1 MKLAKCIFL
10 SLVIATTQQAFAIE
24 TIAKHAYLADA
35 DTGAV
40 LFEKDAQTQMPPSSM
55 SKLMT
60 MYLVFERMKE
70 GRLKLDDT
78 LPVSEKAWRMQGS
91 KMFVP
96 LGESIKVEDL
106 IHGVIVQS
114 GNDACIVFAEGL
126 AGSEEAFAE
135 LMNKKAKELGLTG
148 SHFVNSTGWPD
159 DGQLM
164 TAKDLAI
171 LGGRIIKDFPEY
183 FPNYSVKEF
192 TYHNIVQ
199 HNRNRLLG
207 NDIGV
212 DGMKTGHTDIGG
224 YGITLT
230 AKHDGRRLV
239 LVINGLASDDE
250 RMKEGDQLLRY
261 GFREFKNTKL
271 VSAGKQVASADVF
284 FGKSAQ
290 VPLEAANDVV
300 VTLPAAANNN
310 VSYKLRY
317 ESPIPAP
324 IKKGDKVADL
334 VISWGDAAP
343 QVVPLVASQDVEKL
357 TGFAKMIAVLKTKL
371 GLAH

>member
-1 MKLAKCIFL
+1 MKLVKLLFFL
-10 SLVIATTQQAFAIE
+10 FAIASTQPAYAVE
-24 TIAKHAYLADA
+24 TRAKHAYLIDA

-40 LFEKDAQTQMPPSSM
+40 LFAKEAEVQMPPSSM

-60 MYLVFERMKE
+60 MYMVFERMKE

-96 LGESIKVEDL
+96 LGESIKVDDL

-135 LMNKKAKELGLTG
+135 LMNKKAKELGMMG

-159 DGQLM
+159 ERHLM
-164 TAKDLAI
+164 TAKDLAL
-171 LGGRIIKDFPEY
+171 LGRRIIKDFPGY
-183 FPNYSVKEF
+183 YPNYAVKEF

-212 DGMKTGHTDIGG
+212 DGMKTGHTEVGG
-224 YGITLT
+224 YGITLS
-230 AKHDGRRLV
+230 AKHDNRRLV

-250 RMKEGDQLLRY
+250 RVKEGDLLLRY
-261 GFREFKNTKL
+261 GFREFKNVTL
-271 VSAGKQVASADVF
+271 VPAGKQVAAADVF

-300 VTLPAAANNN
+300 VTLPAGANNK
-310 VSYKLRY
+310 VDYKLRY
-317 ESPIPAP
+317 NAPLPAP
-324 IKKGDKVADL
+324 IKKGDAVAEL
-334 VISWGDAAP
+334 VVGWGDAEA
-343 QVVPLVASQDVEKL
+343 QIIPLVASENMEKIS
-357 TGFAKMIAVLKTKL
+357 GFAKIIATLKIKL
-371 GLAH
+371 GIAP